1 MILAVLFSIELDCPF
16 LIGKVDG
23 FSTLANMMDL
33 LIIFS
38 NEIMVQPETHT
49 SGILN
54 NLNMLCF
61 SDLLTFFTWVH
72 REKTHRM

>member
-1 MILAVLFSIELDCPF
+1 
-16 LIGKVDG
+16 
-23 FSTLANMMDL
+23 
-33 LIIFS
+33 
-38 NEIMVQPETHT
+38 MVQPETHT